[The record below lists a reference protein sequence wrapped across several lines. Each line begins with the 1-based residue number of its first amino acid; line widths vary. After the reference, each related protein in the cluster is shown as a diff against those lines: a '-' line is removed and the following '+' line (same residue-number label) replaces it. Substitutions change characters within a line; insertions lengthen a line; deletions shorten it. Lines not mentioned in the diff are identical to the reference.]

1 MLGLQTI
8 IATGLGTLF
17 TYIGIG
23 VVVLV
28 IAYSLYAYCKNQ
40 RTQNQANDF
49 VDIREKRQQKVDR
62 VEGFTAEDTL
72 RLQQQTDSIMTGIQ
86 QQRDHLGALIQDFAQ
101 ELNSIQTVGEN
112 LDHTSDSL
120 RDRIIGPFQALFEKM
135 RQQFQMMCSQIQSLS
150 LALTDTNTAAAA
162 REKELSQLLANLK
175 EIEPELSS
183 GLAAIKNIQQKGVR
197 DKERIKRLEKT
208 NDSLTQTLTDLTMKT
223 QKMAKIQESQK
234 GLIELLKNRI
244 AELEDSTETVQS
256 MHPSKRSTPS
266 QYGKYNPNLFPQETE
281 LSPHVT
287 TRTPKGSTYGNA

>member
-1 MLGLQTI
+1 MFGLQTI

-23 VVVLV
+23 VVVLI
-28 IAYSLYAYCKNQ
+28 IAYSLYTYCKNK

-49 VDIREKRQQKVDR
+49 VDIRENRRQRVDR

-86 QQRDHLGALIQDFAQ
+86 QQRDHLGELIRNFAQ

-112 LDHTSDSL
+112 LDHTSESL

-135 RQQFQMMCSQIQSLS
+135 RLQYQIMCSQIQSLS

-162 REKELSQLLANLK
+162 REKELSQLLSKLK

-183 GLAAIKNIQQKGVR
+183 GLAAIKNIRQSGLR

-208 NDSLTQTLTDLTMKT
+208 NESLTGTLTDLTMKA

-234 GLIELLKNRI
+234 GLIALLQNRI
-244 AELEDSTETVQS
+244 AELEDSTKTVQTR
-256 MHPSKRSTPS
+256 HPSKLCTPPK
-266 QYGKYNPNLFPQETE
+266 YGKYNPNLFPQETNFS
-281 LSPHVT
+281 LYVT
-287 TRTPKGSTYGNA
+287 TCQPKGNTYDNV